1 MGVAPSG
8 EQFEIRHGE
17 QCATIV
23 EVGGGV
29 RSYRWG
35 ERDVLDPYPL
45 GAMCD
50 GAHGTPLIPWP
61 NRLGDGRYRFDG
73 TEYQVALTEPARQT
87 AIHGFLRWRPWKA
100 VEASAD
106 RVVMGARLYPLSGYP
121 FAVEVHVAYALADDG
136 LTVTTTATNIGDHA
150 CPFAMGQH
158 PYLSPGDGLID
169 ECVLQVDATTRIL
182 TDDRLLPIGTE
193 PVDGTAY
200 DFRSPRRLGGLEMD
214 AAMQDLVRD
223 GAGRAWVHLTGPDG
237 RCAALW
243 VDQHYPLVELF
254 TGDSLPPDR
263 RRRGLG
269 CEPMSCPPNGFQTG
283 EHVVRLEPGQS
294 TAAAWGV
301 TLV

>member
-17 QCATIV
+17 QRATIV

-61 NRLGDGRYRFDG
+61 NRLSDGRYRFDG

-87 AIHGFLRWRPWKA
+87 AIHGFLRWRPWEA

-136 LTVTTTATNIGDHA
+136 LTVTTTATNIGDYA
-150 CPFAMGQH
+150 CPFAMG
-158 PYLSPGDGLID
+158 
-169 ECVLQVDATTRIL
+169 
-182 TDDRLLPIGTE
+182 
-193 PVDGTAY
+193 
-200 DFRSPRRLGGLEMD
+200 
-214 AAMQDLVRD
+214 
-223 GAGRAWVHLTGPDG
+223 
-237 RCAALW
+237 
-243 VDQHYPLVELF
+243 
-254 TGDSLPPDR
+254 
-263 RRRGLG
+263 
-269 CEPMSCPPNGFQTG
+269 
-283 EHVVRLEPGQS
+283 
-294 TAAAWGV
+294 
-301 TLV
+301 